1 MATLMRGPGFIRA
14 VSEES
19 GPMPVEFLFMSLV
32 VVLIPGTGVIYTLS
46 CALSRG
52 RNAGLAAALGCTFGI
67 MPHIAASLL
76 GLAAILHA
84 SAVLFQVLKYAG
96 VAYLL
101 YLAWKTLRET
111 GTLAVTPTTDTIAL
125 RQIVVRGIL
134 VNILNPKLSL
144 FFLAFLP
151 QFVDADATG
160 AVAYMVALSGVFM
173 TMTLVV
179 FAGYGLTAA
188 ALRRQVASNPA
199 VMQWLRRGFAGTFA
213 LLGLR
218 LAFTER

>member
-1 MATLMRGPGFIRA
+1 MATLMFGPGFIRA

-19 GPMPVEFLFMSLV
+19 GPMPVEFLFVSLV

-52 RNAGLAAALGCTFGI
+52 RNAGIAAALGCTFGI

-76 GLAAILHA
+76 GLAAILHT

-111 GTLAVTPTTDTIAL
+111 GTLAVTPTTDTVAF

-173 TMTLVV
+173 AMTLVV
-179 FAGYGLTAA
+179 FAGYGLAAA
-188 ALRRQVASNPA
+188 ALRQHVVSNPA
-199 VMQWLRRGFAGTFA
+199 VMQWLRRGFAGAFA

-218 LAFTER
+218 LALAER